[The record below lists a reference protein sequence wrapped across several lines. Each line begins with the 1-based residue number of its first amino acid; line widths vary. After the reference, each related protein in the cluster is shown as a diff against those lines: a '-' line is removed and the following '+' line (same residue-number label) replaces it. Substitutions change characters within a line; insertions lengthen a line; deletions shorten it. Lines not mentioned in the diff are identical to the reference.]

1 MKRSLGLILS
11 AIVLSLAALFLL
23 LTTALMVF
31 VGIFAGKQASVPAAP
46 HFVTYFM
53 VACSVFY
60 AVLAVWAILTV
71 IGILRLRSWARY
83 SILII
88 GSGLAALGILSA
100 LGTLMGRSMLP
111 TLQTQQPAADPHIMA
126 VVFLFMTAVDLLI
139 AAVGIWWLVYFNLRS
154 VRELFSNPD
163 QLLPASAGTS
173 RRFNQTPTAIKIIA
187 AFLLL
192 SSVCCLLGVF
202 LPFPAFLL
210 GFILPL
216 AATHIFY
223 LCFAAVT
230 GWMGYGLLRLKESAR
245 LTTIA
250 FQIFGCIN
258 VGLALLPWYQ
268 AQLRLYMTQ
277 IFSSMPT
284 IPGQPQMFFTYT
296 RTLITFSLLWC
307 LLIYGIVFWL
317 LHRHRAAF
325 KTPAPPAPTMLAA

>member
-1 MKRSLGLILS
+1 MKRPIGLILS

-23 LTTALMVF
+23 VTTALMAF
-31 VGIFAGKQASVPAAP
+31 VGLFAGKQTTVPAAP
-46 HFVTYFM
+46 HFVMYFM
-53 VACSVFY
+53 VASSVFY
-60 AVLAVWAILTV
+60 GVLAVWAILTV

-88 GSGLAALGILSA
+88 GGGLAALGILSA
-100 LGTLMGRSMLP
+100 LGTLMGRLMLP
-111 TLQTQQPAADPHIMA
+111 TLQAQQPAADPHIMA
-126 VVFLFMTAVDLLI
+126 IVFLFMGAVDLLVS
-139 AAVGIWWLVYFNLRS
+139 AVGIWLLVYFNLRS
-154 VRELFSNPD
+154 VRELFANPN
-163 QLLPASAGTS
+163 QLLPVSAGATG
-173 RRFNQTPTAIKIIA
+173 RFSQTPTAIKIIA
-187 AFLLL
+187 AFFLL

-216 AATHIFY
+216 SATHILY
-223 LCFAAVT
+223 LCFAAVS
-230 GWMGYGLLRLKESAR
+230 GWMGYGLLHLKESAR

-258 VGLALLPWYQ
+258 IGLALLPWYQ

-284 IPGQPQMFFTYT
+284 IPGQPQMFLTYT
-296 RTLITFSLLWC
+296 RTLITLSFLWC

-325 KTPAPPAPTMLAA
+325 KTRTPPSSTMLAA